1 MKYTHQCSVSPVKS
15 TRPLPDHPTSFT
27 SKSVGRRGLGLGFL
41 KVACPYCPTSLTSKS
56 NFSAA
61 ENSTIPESWPGV
73 APVADVRGGPVD
85 DDAAAAG
92 VGAAALSEAPS
103 PPPCP
108 PMASVMLAEPRPFI
122 CLQGWC
128 SHRNMRN
135 PSISITNKQT
145 RTIATNKNKINKN
158 KNKIFGF
165 RLFSRQDS
173 TPVTD
178 SVTSI
183 QIHSVCQLF
192 TLLIDVCPLYSSEI
206 LSGLAFHEG
215 IVPGLWRLLPTL
227 GPEGN
232 MKIFLRAA
240 TTPGAEPLIEVLSLA
255 CNTAA
260 RLLLVL
266 DDREVYVYIDT
277 WRVLCGGWLRVFI
290 RTCVYTYMCTCVHV
304 HARNARVF
312 FLACHCTLTTRMH
325 AKQCHL
331 ATQHNRYDTEVPLSL
346 EMLKEMSKFLN
357 NFIFNA
363 LWHRVKAR

>member
-1 MKYTHQCSVSPVKS
+1 MINTLLHLPIALFFKGMQDAMPAVMRQIRLLWSTKIVARLFSTVITFATVGLEGSVDGS
-15 TRPLPDHPTSFT
+15 
-27 SKSVGRRGLGLGFL
+27 
-41 KVACPYCPTSLTSKS
+41 
-56 NFSAA
+56 
-61 ENSTIPESWPGV
+61 
-73 APVADVRGGPVD
+73 GGS
-85 DDAAAAG
+85 AAAAG
-92 VGAAALSEAPS
+92 GGEET
-103 PPPCP
+103 
-108 PMASVMLAEPRPFI
+108 AS
-122 CLQGWC
+122 
-128 SHRNMRN
+128 
-135 PSISITNKQT
+135 K
-145 RTIATNKNKINKN
+145 ATAKVTPKK
-158 KNKIFGF
+158 KVKKKKKIFGF

-240 TTPGAEPLIEVLSLA
+240 TNPGAEPLIEVLSLA